1 MIINNQIAQSIQ
13 QIGNVTKSP
22 TKSNQI
28 IKPGNSFQ
36 SVLNKELEQSQELK
50 FSKHANDRLVSRDI
64 TLDTK
69 QIERLQKGV
78 NNARDKGI
86 KESLMV
92 MDNISLIVNVENST
106 VVTAL
111 DSNESREHVFTNID
125 GAVLL

>member
-1 MIINNQIAQSIQ
+1 MIINSQIAQSIQ